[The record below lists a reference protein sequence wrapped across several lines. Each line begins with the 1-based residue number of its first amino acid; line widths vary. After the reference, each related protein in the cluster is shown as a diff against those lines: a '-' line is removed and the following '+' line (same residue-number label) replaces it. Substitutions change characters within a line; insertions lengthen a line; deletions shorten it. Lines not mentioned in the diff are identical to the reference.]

1 MNIIGLNGH
10 SMDNGSLKKNN
21 QPLLIDSD
29 IMVMDVIAGHKDI
42 INKLILK
49 IYDEKDLTPSSVSG
63 LLREKKLSYTV
74 VNSLWT
80 LEVLGELLDLTDDPG
95 FIVLKSL
102 NESIFESIAPYN
114 TLGMLD
120 TNIIDYATNKF
131 YFEHFFND
139 YIPRHVLSKI
149 ERDISELDYCII
161 KDSGTMMVSLS
172 FSRGNNQL
180 NLHFDHINPE
190 YNGKTSIAMS
200 AGFIMSSYI
209 FAQQLMSMGTEPPG
223 MTGYIPTSDTKVHH
237 FGFRMVDYNDN
248 TEDEP
253 FDEDGVPTYDTLYAG
268 FSLRYNEDEIMQGV
282 PSLDMTMPFDSMEIN

>member
-1 MNIIGLNGH
+1 MF
-10 SMDNGSLKKNN
+10 
-21 QPLLIDSD
+21 
-29 IMVMDVIAGHKDI
+29 
-42 INKLILK
+42 
-49 IYDEKDLTPSSVSG
+49 
-63 LLREKKLSYTV
+63 RERKLSYTV
-74 VNSLWT
+74 VNALWT
-80 LEVLGELLDLTDDPG
+80 LEVLGELLELTDDPG
-95 FIVLKSL
+95 LIVLKSL

-237 FGFRMVDYNDN
+237 FGFRMVDYNEN
-248 TEDEP
+248 TEDES
-253 FDEDGVPTYDTLYAG
+253 FDEESEPTYETLYAG
-268 FSLRYNEDEIMQGV
+268 FSLRYNDDEIMQGV
-282 PSLDMTMPFDSMEIN
+282 PSLDMSMALDEMQIN

>member
-10 SMDNGSLKKNN
+10 SMDNGSFLKNN

-49 IYDEKDLTPSSVSG
+49 IYDEKDLTPSSVAG

-95 FIVLKSL
+95 VIVLKSL

-131 YFEHFFND
+131 YFENFFND

-149 ERDISELDYCII
+149 DRDISELDFSIL
-161 KDSGTMMVSLS
+161 KDSGSMAVSLS

-190 YNGKTSIAMS
+190 YNGKTSIVMS

-209 FAQQLMSMGTEPPG
+209 YSQQLMNMGLEPHG
-223 MTGYIPTSDTKVHH
+223 MTGYIPTSDTKNHH
-237 FGFRMVDYNDN
+237 FAFRMIDYNSD
-248 TEDEP
+248 TEDES
-253 FDEDGVPTYDTLYAG
+253 FDEENEPNLDALYAG
-268 FSLRYNEDEIMQGV
+268 FSLRYNEDEIMQGL
-282 PSLDMTMPFDSMEIN
+282 PGLDMSMALDSMEIN

>member
-21 QPLLIDSD
+21 QPILIDSD
-29 IMVMDVIAGHKDI
+29 IMVMDVLSGHKDI

-63 LLREKKLSYTV
+63 LFRERKLSYTV
-74 VNSLWT
+74 VNALWT
-80 LEVLGELLDLTDDPG
+80 LEVLGELLELTDDPG
-95 FIVLKSL
+95 LIVLKSL

-139 YIPRHVLSKI
+139 YIPRHVLSKV

-172 FSRGNNQL
+172 FSRGNKQL

-190 YNGKTSIAMS
+190 YSPCGKVTSI
-200 AGFIMSSYI
+200 SSKGI
-209 FAQQLMSMGTEPPG
+209 RDVKCLA
-223 MTGYIPTSDTKVHH
+223 
-237 FGFRMVDYNDN
+237 
-248 TEDEP
+248 
-253 FDEDGVPTYDTLYAG
+253 
-268 FSLRYNEDEIMQGV
+268 
-282 PSLDMTMPFDSMEIN
+282 PSGCPIC